1 MEGEELNTEALEQE
15 VAKVTGEESQEE
27 TTTSKDEAK
36 EEETNDSSS
45 TDSHKPDKEEE
56 VSEETEDKEKE
67 TKEDDKE
74 DKEDEETR
82 FDKHPRWQKLKQE
95 RDEALA
101 QAQEALDY
109 RQKLGGISAD
119 EMVRLKQAGELLRKY
134 PTLAKNVQKMLDEFP
149 YGNEEVTV
157 KLNEFSQK
165 INNLEQ
171 EKILEKYDRTVDSLI
186 SEQKIDKDVQGL
198 VKEILDNRV
207 IKNKIKDDEGVKKE
221 FTSLMKD
228 IERLG
233 RKKLAGY
240 MENKK
245 SEKKVPANVPSR
257 GKAMG
262 TKSEATDEKS
272 IIEELADGIKS
283 GSSQFGE
290 E

>member
-1 MEGEELNTEALEQE
+1 MPDNEELNTEALEQE
-15 VAKVTGEESQEE
+15 VAKVTGDESQEE
-27 TTTSKDEAK
+27 TTTSKAEEK
-36 EEETNDSSS
+36 QEETDDSSS
-45 TDSHKPDKEEE
+45 TDSHKTEKEEE
-56 VSEETEDKEKE
+56 VSSEAKEKD
-67 TKEDDKE
+67 TKEE
-74 DKEDEETR
+74 EDEETR

-95 RDEALA
+95 RDDALV

-149 YGNEEVTV
+149 YGNEEVSV

-165 INNLEQ
+165 INSLEQ

-186 SEQKIDKDVQGL
+186 SEQKIDKDIQGI
-198 VKEILDNRV
+198 VKVILDNRV
-207 IKNKIKDDEGVKKE
+207 IRNKVKDDEGVKKE
-221 FTSLMKD
+221 FTNLMKD

-240 MENKK
+240 MDTKK
-245 SEKKVPANVPSR
+245 NEKKVPANVPSR

-262 TKSEATDEKS
+262 TKSESTDEKS
-272 IIEELADGIKS
+272 IIDELADGLKS
-283 GSSQFGE
+283 GSAQFGE